1 MSSKFSL
8 SNGENYVVCGMC
20 MWNHMCL
27 EPINNKEL
35 TSFSLRDFLSRRLDL
50 SLFACS
56 SSPQL
61 YHHESV
67 PSSTLQIRSLTKK
80 KYKVKIIC
88 FHSASILC
96 IMALESST
104 LFPFAT
110 QTVFPFNTIFLLA
123 RPFACQKPIHSFPV
137 AAKLSHHPGNSKHTW
152 MRSFLNP
159 RQLNSVLLVSLV
171 QTGPWNE
178 GIIRIYILLQHHST
192 PAALPP
198 RLLLLFPKPKCKQA
212 KIILF

>member
-1 MSSKFSL
+1 
-8 SNGENYVVCGMC
+8 
-20 MWNHMCL
+20 MCL

-56 SSPQL
+56 SSPRL

-104 LFPFAT
+104 LSLRNTNCFSFQHNFSACSPFCLPEADT
-110 QTVFPFNTIFLLA
+110 QFSCCSKTI
-123 RPFACQKPIHSFPV
+123 S
-137 AAKLSHHPGNSKHTW
+137 S
-152 MRSFLNP
+152 P
-159 RQLNSVLLVSLV
+159 RQ
-171 QTGPWNE
+171 Q
-178 GIIRIYILLQHHST
+178 
-192 PAALPP
+192 
-198 RLLLLFPKPKCKQA
+198 QA
-212 KIILF
+212 HMNAVFS